1 MEMRK
6 RDSGSAGWV
15 LRNDVKRGGGLH
27 LTLSGSGNDVSDFVA
42 LFFKKKGKEKVK
54 KRVEED

>member
-6 RDSGSAGWV
+6 RDSGSAAWV

-27 LTLSGSGNDVSDFVA
+27 LTLSGIGNVVSDFVA
-42 LFFKKKGKEKVK
+42 LFLRKKEKKK
-54 KRVEED
+54 